1 MGLEFLNPYHFHHNK
16 ILNIPLL
23 RKLYLPFKSFSTF
36 VSMLALLLF
45 SGSIYAQD
53 THDIKMLAEKL
64 PGGYLAYK
72 MMQYEITNHLGGTTD
87 VTSRFSTGATMPGP
101 TIVATEEDV
110 IYIELMH
117 AIDNPTGDL
126 SQDHVSLHVHG
137 VHYDILSDGT
147 LKYINM
153 VEDESAMPV
162 MSYSYRWD
170 AAVGTAGTWA
180 YHDHNFNTH
189 NGAEDRGLYGALI
202 VNPISGVVEAQ
213 SGGKKQSIALDSVA
227 KDYVLYVLD
236 DAFMGMEID
245 NANGHLQTPLFDN
258 PAFSAQKNTFVRFHL
273 IALGT
278 NLHQFELPGYGWIDP
293 GTRKT
298 IHKKSIGSLEKHF
311 FTIRA
316 THNAT
321 YMDTTFSSKLLGME
335 GNFQVN

>member
-1 MGLEFLNPYHFHHNK
+1 MKQVISNQRRAVHN
-16 ILNIPLL
+16 IISL
-23 RKLYLPFKSFSTF
+23 RKLYSSFKEFSAF
-36 VSMLALLLF
+36 VSILSFLLF
-45 SGSIYAQD
+45 SGSIYAHN
-53 THDIKMLAEKL
+53 THDIKMVAERL

-72 MMQYEITNHLGGTTD
+72 MMQYEITDHLAVTTD
-87 VTSRFSTGATMPGP
+87 ITSRYSTDATMPGP

-110 IYIELMH
+110 INIELFY
-117 AIDNPTGDL
+117 AIAAPADPTEE
-126 SQDHVSLHVHG
+126 HVSLHVHG

-153 VEDESAMPV
+153 VKDESAIPV
-162 MSYSYRWD
+162 MSYMYRWD

-202 VNPISGVVEAQ
+202 VNPLSGVVEAQ
-213 SGGKKQSIALDSVA
+213 NGGKKQSIALDEVA

-245 NANGHLQTPLFDN
+245 NTNNHMQTPLFDN
-258 PAFSAQKNTFVRFHL
+258 PALTAQKNTFVRFHL
-273 IALGT
+273 ISLGT
-278 NLHQFELPGYGWIDP
+278 NLHKFELPSYGWIDP
-293 GTRKT
+293 GTRQT
-298 IHKKSIGSLEKHF
+298 ISMKPIGSLEKHF

-316 THNAT
+316 THNST

-335 GNFQVN
+335 GIFQVN